1 MGLID
6 EIRDHSETELNEI
19 VIPLLNVPRRLP
31 SGIINDKE
39 PNYQQICVTSAGS
52 KMSYAY
58 DKLIDM
64 FEMSIMRPK
73 DAFVFGCDYRVPV
86 QHGLLSKSFINS
98 LKLSPSFNEDSF
110 AREYASIW
118 SGSSEDSWFNLD
130 KMSKYRRIKNP
141 ETHAIF
147 RTGSRQF
154 YLLSVDV
161 GRLHDQTV
169 CCVHRVN
176 ILENKYMSTLVNLYV
191 LGRTAETKD
200 FDIQAR
206 DLKEIIERFQPRE
219 VVIDTNGL
227 GVGLADRLIKTQYAE
242 DGHELGPL
250 GFMNDDSYKAIQP
263 KDAPKILYG
272 IKANGPL
279 NSKIHSN
286 AYSRIA
292 SGSCRFLIKEQD
304 AKAALLST
312 KVGQKMGLEKRVERL
327 MPHEM
332 TSRLF
337 DEIANLR
344 LKRTGVGLDIALEQ
358 INPRYPKDK
367 YSAYAYGLYRI
378 KEIEEEDFKKK
389 KRRGGTARQLVFFTG
404 GK

>member
-6 EIRDHSETELNEI
+6 EIRDHSEAELNEI

-154 YLLSVDV
+154 YLLSVD
-161 GRLHDQTV
+161 
-169 CCVHRVN
+169 
-176 ILENKYMSTLVNLYV
+176 K
-191 LGRTAETKD
+191 
-200 FDIQAR
+200 
-206 DLKEIIERFQPRE
+206 
-219 VVIDTNGL
+219 
-227 GVGLADRLIKTQYAE
+227 
-242 DGHELGPL
+242 
-250 GFMNDDSYKAIQP
+250 
-263 KDAPKILYG
+263 
-272 IKANGPL
+272 L
-279 NSKIHSN
+279 NVP
-286 AYSRIA
+286 
-292 SGSCRFLIKEQD
+292 
-304 AKAALLST
+304 LLS
-312 KVGQKMGLEKRVERL
+312 
-327 MPHEM
+327 
-332 TSRLF
+332 
-337 DEIANLR
+337 D
-344 LKRTGVGLDIALEQ
+344 
-358 INPRYPKDK
+358 
-367 YSAYAYGLYRI
+367 
-378 KEIEEEDFKKK
+378 
-389 KRRGGTARQLVFFTG
+389 
-404 GK
+404 